1 MLLKQSDEL
10 QKQIDIGQDKNGKTL
25 TRKEIVRLRA
35 KASKKISEI
44 KHLKYTLSLEDRL
57 SKMEEKVIEFADT
70 LD

>member
-1 MLLKQSDEL
+1 M
-10 QKQIDIGQDKNGKTL
+10 
-25 TRKEIVRLRA
+25 RA

-57 SKMEEKVIEFADT
+57 SKMEEKVVEFADT

>member
-1 MLLKQSDEL
+1 MK
-10 QKQIDIGQDKNGKTL
+10 
-25 TRKEIVRLRA
+25 A

-57 SKMEEKVIEFADT
+57 SKMEEKVVEFADT